1 MIIFDKITMKI
12 TPNLESNFHINLTL
26 AAPYMFMVNQKKDQN
41 NMLKLS
47 NKESTK
53 MPSEVY
59 LRPYQKAMTEV
70 FLRK

>member
-1 MIIFDKITMKI
+1 
-12 TPNLESNFHINLTL
+12 
-26 AAPYMFMVNQKKDQN
+26 
-41 NMLKLS
+41 MLKLS